1 MDTYAVGDAVA
12 LDGSSYIALSAN
24 AGVQPG
30 TDESKWALLA
40 RGGINGADGTDG
52 IDGSNGSNGWNGS
65 NGAQGAQGAQGPQ
78 GLQGPAGV
86 NGTNGTNGTNGI
98 DGAEGPQGPQGPA
111 GAVTG
116 TLAGLGV
123 GRVMAWAAPGAAP
136 LRQPMLSTQPSSS
149 IEFVAVTLDVTSER
163 PVPSLGYWAGYVEC
177 SFDGGATESSTSRSP
192 VVFMDANAMSPGSE
206 MYVTAQ
212 IAPTAASTL
221 SCMVIQTSGGG
232 NLPTISV
239 VVQSAM
245 GLSVDYST
253 PDFSNFSDQTGV
265 AP

>member
-52 IDGSNGSNGWNGS
+52 IDGSNG
-65 NGAQGAQGAQGPQ
+65 AQGAQGAQGPQ

-86 NGTNGTNGTNGI
+86 NGTNGTNGI

-116 TLAGLGV
+116 TLAGLGF
-123 GRVMAWAAPGAAP
+123 GRVMEFAAPGTAP
-136 LRQPMLSTQPSSS
+136 LAQPMLSTQPSSS
-149 IEFVAVTLDVTSER
+149 IEFVAVTLDVSSER
-163 PVPSLGYWAGYVEC
+163 AASSMGYWAGYVEC
-177 SFDGGATESSTSRSP
+177 SFDLGATESSTSRSP
-192 VVFMDANAMSPGSE
+192 VVFMDENAMSPGSE

-212 IAPTAASTL
+212 VAAGETSTL
-221 SCMVIQTSGGG
+221 GCMVIQTSGGG
-232 NLPTISV
+232 DLPTISV
-239 VVQSAM
+239 VVRSAM

-253 PDFSNFSDQTGV
+253 PDFSNFNDQTGV